1 MRKAQKS
8 RKTHETEIKI
18 DMNLD
23 GQGNYIIDTGLKFLD
38 HMMES
43 FAIHGSF
50 DLEIKVRGDL
60 EVDDHHTI
68 EDIGI
73 TFGKVFKKALS
84 DKKGIKRMAHAIV
97 PMDESLAIVAVDL
110 GGRAY
115 SVLDMEFERD
125 KVGDISTENIP
136 HFIDSFA
143 KNAEINIH
151 AKVRGENDH
160 HKIEAVFKALG
171 VALKDATKI
180 EHKKI
185 LSTKGTLD

>member
-1 MRKAQKS
+1 MRKAQES
-8 RKTHETEIKI
+8 RKTHETAIKV

-38 HMMES
+38 HMLES
-43 FAIHGSF
+43 FTMHGSF

-73 TFGKVFKKALS
+73 TLGKVFKKALS
-84 DKKGIKRMAHAIV
+84 DKEGINRMAHAIV
-97 PMDESLAIVAVDL
+97 PMDDSIAIVAVDL

-125 KVGDISTENIP
+125 RIGDISTENVP

-143 KNAEINIH
+143 KNAQMNIH
-151 AKVRGENDH
+151 VKVRGENDH
-160 HKIEAVFKALG
+160 HKIEALFKALG
-171 VALKDATKI
+171 LALKEAAKI
-180 EHKKI
+180 EHKRI
-185 LSTKGTLD
+185 PSIKGTLD

>member
-1 MRKAQKS
+1 MRKAQKL
-8 RKTHETEIKI
+8 RKTHETEIKV

-23 GQGNYIIDTGLKFLD
+23 GQGNCIIDTGLKFFD
-38 HMMES
+38 HMLES
-43 FAIHGSF
+43 FTIHGSF

-68 EDIGI
+68 EDVGI

-84 DKKGIKRMAHAIV
+84 EKKGIRRMAHALV
-97 PMDESLAIVAVDL
+97 PMDESLALVAVDL

-151 AKVRGENDH
+151 VKVRGENDH

-171 VALKDATKI
+171 LALKDAVKI
-180 EHKKI
+180 EHERI
-185 LSTKGTLD
+185 PSTKGTLS